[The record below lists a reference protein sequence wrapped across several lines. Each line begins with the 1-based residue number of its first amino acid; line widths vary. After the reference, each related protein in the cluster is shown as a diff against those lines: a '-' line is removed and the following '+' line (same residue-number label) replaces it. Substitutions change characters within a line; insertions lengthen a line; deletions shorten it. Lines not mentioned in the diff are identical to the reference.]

1 MDTNVKIILIVVAVF
16 VILFAIVLSSR
27 SRIKRIYRKYLHVG
41 NKNDLTGS
49 QFASLAIRNLKLE
62 NVSLGVTDGELV
74 DAYSPK
80 RRMLIMSRAVCDT
93 ASLASITIVA
103 HELGHAVQHKRNSPL
118 FFMCML
124 FGKLTKFLNHFII
137 PLIIASIVLLIVKAP
152 DLTIGL
158 TILYV
163 ALGIFGFN
171 ILTKILNIPLEYDAS
186 HKALKYLKEFNF
198 VSNSDYGKAK
208 KLLGVAA
215 QTYIASLFD
224 GVIIFGRRLGN
235 LFYKK
240 H

>member
-16 VILFAIVLSSR
+16 VVLLAIVLSSR
-27 SRIKRIYRKYLHVG
+27 SRIKRVYRKYLHVG

-49 QFASLAIRNLKLE
+49 QFASISIRNLKLN
-62 NVSLGVTDGELV
+62 NVTLGVTDGELV

-103 HELGHAVQHKRNSPL
+103 HELGHAVQHSRNSVL

-124 FGKLTKFLNHFII
+124 FGKLSKFLNHFVI
-137 PLIIASIVLLIVKAP
+137 PLLIASVVLLIVQAP
-152 DLTIGL
+152 VLTTGL
-158 TILYV
+158 IVLYV

-186 HKALKYLKEFNF
+186 RRALKYLKEFNF
-198 VSNSDYGKAK
+198 VSNTDYGKAK
-208 KLLGVAA
+208 KLLRIAA

-224 GVIIFGRRLGN
+224 GFIIFGRKLSR
-235 LFYKK
+235 LFYRK